1 LKSTA
6 SSGFKQLKLAEAEPP
21 EWLDNEQIQILLS
34 TPDME
39 FKRFL
44 AFLLYTGCRRNEAL
58 GLQWGDVNLQRCQ
71 IVIRGQIGKMGKR
84 RTIPVN
90 GALAEV
96 LAQWPEPREGLLFPH
111 YGPNQVSMKF
121 RRWVKE
127 VGLPKGISVH
137 SLRATFACHLIE
149 KGVDIYTVS
158 KLLGHSSV
166 KVTERHY
173 LALDPKHVQEAVA
186 RLAYGQPQQP
196 NREDLVDDD
205 DGNVGP
211 I

>member
-1 LKSTA
+1 
-6 SSGFKQLKLAEAEPP
+6 
-21 EWLDNEQIQILLS
+21 
-34 TPDME
+34 
-39 FKRFL
+39 
-44 AFLLYTGCRRNEAL
+44 
-58 GLQWGDVNLQRCQ
+58 
-71 IVIRGQIGKMGKR
+71 
-84 RTIPVN
+84 
-90 GALAEV
+90 
-96 LAQWPEPREGLLFPH
+96 
-111 YGPNQVSMKF
+111 MKF